1 MFKATVEIRLKK
13 GISDP
18 EGKNILKALHLLGF
32 EGVGEVRMAK
42 LIELFIEAG
51 SADDA
56 RRRADMMCRRL
67 LTNPVI
73 HDYSIE
79 VEEVNR

>member
-18 EGKNILKALHLLGF
+18 EGKNILKTLHLLGF
-32 EGVGEVRMAK
+32 EDVKEVKVAK
-42 LIELFIEAG
+42 IIELFMEGKSEKDVKEKAETT
-51 SADDA
+51 
-56 RRRADMMCRRL
+56 CRRL

-79 VEEVNR
+79 VEEV

>member
-18 EGKNILKALHLLGF
+18 EGKNILKTLHLLGF
-32 EGVGEVRMAK
+32 EDVKEVKVAK
-42 LIELFIEAG
+42 IIELFMEGKSEKDVKEKAET
-51 SADDA
+51 
-56 RRRADMMCRRL
+56 MCRRL

-79 VEEVNR
+79 VEEV

>member
-1 MFKATVEIRLKK
+1 MFKARVEIKLKK

-32 EGVGEVRMAK
+32 EEVKEVKMAK
-42 LIELFIEAG
+42 VTEIFMDGEEKKVEE
-51 SADDA
+51 
-56 RRRADMMCRRL
+56 RVKEMCNRL

-73 HDYSIE
+73 HDYTISIE
-79 VEEVNR
+79 RI

>member
-18 EGKNILKALHLLGF
+18 EGKNILKTLHLLRF
-32 EGVGEVRMAK
+32 EGVKEVKVAK
-42 LIELFIEAG
+42 IIELFIDGKNEG
-51 SADDA
+51 DVREKTRMIRSS
-56 RRRADMMCRRL
+56 L
-67 LTNPVI
+67 VTNPVI

-79 VEEVNR
+79 IEEV

>member
-18 EGKNILKALHLLGF
+18 EGKNILKTLHLLGF
-32 EGVGEVRMAK
+32 ENVKEVKVAK
-42 LIELFIEAG
+42 IIELFIEEKSGEDVREKAE
-51 SADDA
+51 
-56 RRRADMMCRRL
+56 MMCRRL

-79 VEEVNR
+79 IEEV